1 MMTRLTLML
10 HLIFYK
16 KLVII
21 KFITEKIKFLILLT
35 IMTSKLEE
43 IIYRPV
49 QKIDIANKVN

>member
-1 MMTRLTLML
+1 MIRLTLML

-21 KFITEKIKFLILLT
+21 KFITEKIKFLILLP

-49 QKIDIANKVN
+49 QKIDTANKVN